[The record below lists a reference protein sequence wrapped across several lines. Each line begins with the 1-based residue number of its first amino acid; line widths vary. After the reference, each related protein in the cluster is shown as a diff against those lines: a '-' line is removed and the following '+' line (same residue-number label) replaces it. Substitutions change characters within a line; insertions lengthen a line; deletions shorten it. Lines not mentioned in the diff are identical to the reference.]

1 MRSSSEVVN
10 ILPAYTSRIHVRQNV
25 LYVLF
30 DNLHVCLARTL
41 YRFLIFR
48 IFLSNEH
55 DFMFDLKFSTD
66 DRRPFVISFSTK
78 CDSLS
83 IKRFCVMV
91 PLSSVL
97 RSMWLNLTV
106 DLFSFIH
113 DLKIGTSLKKLQS
126 ITVYPFCFLSQ
137 LAVTSCTITDSASFD
152 SSRNFENKSSMIYQV
167 LDVPKI
173 RLNEWKQTELINF
186 QSTNNSKD
194 PEKISELKT
203 VDKHNSGLNSS
214 NTSSLEIQRNTSDK
228 QNSGKQRIS
237 LQVNKVCINEQ
248 SSTTTKKT
256 FIRSNITKDPRSFS
270 AGAVVNHSN
279 NNNSSRNS
287 NNDKITLNPNLDGSD
302 KSNQSKTV
310 NDTKSESDE
319 KNSVT
324 QKLCQSTCSGSLYLF
339 NSLPQPAPNYFI
351 TEHNKDIDANETE
364 VDDTDNDMIC
374 SESSYFQRISVDQNS
389 LKELTDTE
397 LKFKVIMASASQP
410 SKTTSTPHNVYHF
423 NELKNNNYFNN
434 KNTKEGNT
442 PTPIDLAGYE
452 RSDDLSAS
460 FEESLLASLKQA
472 AMGGNL
478 DSDLL
483 LMKQELTR
491 KSVNTTD
498 KSVKATGEQQ
508 PYQPSGIS
516 KSIPLPS
523 QSSPLNH
530 MRKNMIN
537 SNEGEKC
544 DIVNTL
550 RKQILN
556 VSFSDHDDYGE
567 GEDVTTSDGLGSLIY
582 LRYHLT
588 RHHQHCQHYHQHLG
602 NERLQQRD
610 NLLVDMNHQI
620 SPTSETST
628 YRKHSYNFRND
639 NDNSST
645 LSFSH
650 QSTQSNEDISQLI
663 TGVEVSSHW
672 GTGTLTSSN
681 ESLPYSICEN
691 VTSRGSCEPLN
702 HQLKQHHT
710 CTLNQTNSKNT
721 LSDIKEKQ
729 SNNNSINSNNQLV
742 ELIYDSILNCYYD
755 PKSGRF
761 YELI

>member
-1 MRSSSEVVN
+1 MNKTSCS
-10 ILPAYTSRIHVRQNV
+10 ILSKLCFMYDRLLESR
-25 LYVLF
+25 
-30 DNLHVCLARTL
+30 
-41 YRFLIFR
+41 
-48 IFLSNEH
+48 
-55 DFMFDLKFSTD
+55 FSTD
-66 DRRPFVISFSTK
+66 DRKPFVISFSTK
-78 CDSLS
+78 YDSLS

-152 SSRNFENKSSMIYQV
+152 SSRNFESKSSVIYQV

-186 QSTNNSKD
+186 QSTNSSKN
-194 PEKISELKT
+194 PEKISEVNT
-203 VDKHNSGLNSS
+203 VDKQNSGLNSS
-214 NTSSLEIQRNTSDK
+214 NTSSSEVQRNTSDK
-228 QNSGKQRIS
+228 QNSGKQRIF

-270 AGAVVNHSN
+270 AGAVVNHSS

-287 NNDKITLNPNLDGSD
+287 NNDKITLNHNLEGSD

-310 NDTKSESDE
+310 NDTKSERDE

-364 VDDTDNDMIC
+364 VDDTDDDVIC

-410 SKTTSTPHNVYHF
+410 SKTTSTLHF
-423 NELKNNNYFNN
+423 NELNNNHFNN
-434 KNTKEGNT
+434 KNAKEGNT

-472 AMGGNL
+472 AMGGNF

-508 PYQPSGIS
+508 LSGIS

-523 QSSPLNH
+523 QSSPRNH
-530 MRKNMIN
+530 IGKNIIN
-537 SNEGEKC
+537 STEDEKC

-588 RHHQHCQHYHQHLG
+588 RHHQHCQHYPQNYHQHLG
-602 NERLQQRD
+602 NEYLQQRD
-610 NLLVDMNHQI
+610 NLLVDINHQI
-620 SPTSETST
+620 SPKSEIST
-628 YRKHSYNFRND
+628 YRKRSYHSRND

-645 LSFSH
+645 LSLSH

-681 ESLPYSICEN
+681 ESLPYSICDN
-691 VTSRGSCEPLN
+691 VTSRGSCEPPN

-710 CTLNQTNSKNT
+710 CTLNRTNSKNT
-721 LSDIKEKQ
+721 LSDMKEKQ
-729 SNNNSINSNNQLV
+729 SNDNNSINSNNQLV